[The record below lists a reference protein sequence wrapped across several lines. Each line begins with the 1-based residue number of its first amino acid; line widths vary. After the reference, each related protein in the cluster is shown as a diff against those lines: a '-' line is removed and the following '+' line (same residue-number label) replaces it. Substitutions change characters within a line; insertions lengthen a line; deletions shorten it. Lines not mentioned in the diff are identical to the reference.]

1 VFLSADQFIRPAG
14 RKEGEPVTEEIL
26 SRDNA
31 RVKHACR
38 LRESAAARRA
48 EGLFFA
54 EGLRLCQD
62 LAQSLAPAEVFCT
75 PPLLAAHP
83 ECARLSSRC
92 AVVSEQ
98 VAEKLSDT
106 RTPQGIFCLFPRRTA
121 PLSALQ
127 ADGRYVCL
135 EHVQDPANVGALLR
149 SAAAFGFRGAVLCGR
164 CADPFSPKAV
174 RASMG
179 TLARLDIFCADE
191 IKPVLAAFQSMGIPN
206 IAAALEGS
214 VPLPSVQPRAR
225 AGAAVWIGNE
235 GNGLD
240 ANTVAAAD
248 AVVRIPMAD
257 GVESLNAAVAGGILL
272 WHFREVS

>member
-1 VFLSADQFIRPAG
+1 M
-14 RKEGEPVTEEIL
+14 TEQIL

-38 LRESAAARRA
+38 LRDSAAARRE

-54 EGLRLCQD
+54 EGLRLCRD

-75 PPLLAAHP
+75 PPMLAAHP
-83 ECARLSSRC
+83 QCAEFGAPC
-92 AVVSEQ
+92 AVVSGQ
-98 VAEKLSDT
+98 VAQKLSDT
-106 RTPQGIFCLFPRRTA
+106 RTPQGIFCLFPRREA
-121 PLSALQ
+121 PLSAIQ
-127 ADGRYVCL
+127 ANARYVCL
-135 EHVQDPANVGALLR
+135 EQVQDPANVGALLR

-191 IKPVLAAFQSMGIPN
+191 TKQVLAAFHSKGIVN
-206 IAAALEGS
+206 VAAAMEGS
-214 VPLPSVQPRAR
+214 VPLPSVEPRAH

-235 GNGLD
+235 GNGLSP
-240 ANTVAAAD
+240 ATVAAAD
-248 AVVRIPMAD
+248 AVVRIPMAQ